1 MTDNKENYE
10 FKFYEWEKKN
20 KNKPLLRQPF
30 GDKWEEYTWGEV
42 GIMARKLASG
52 LKSLGLRENAHI
64 GIYSKNCR
72 EWVISDL
79 AIVMAG
85 YISVPFFPSLNGEEL
100 SHLLDY
106 GDVDALFIGKI
117 ETWDKIKDS
126 IPKKLPIIKYPQY
139 DGCSNVTV
147 GFEWEKF
154 INSHAPIQNPHKPRL
169 SELWTIIFTSGTTGN
184 SKGVML
190 KYMSIDGIKSVLS
203 EPDNPLGIRHDGNN
217 NFISY
222 LPLNHIFER
231 VVVEWVCFTYG
242 GTISFVESIDTF
254 GKNLKEIQPH
264 VFAAAPRVW
273 TKLQLGVL
281 SKFPQ
286 KRLNTLLSIPIISS
300 LLKKLIRKGLGFGK
314 IRQTVSGA
322 APIQVSLIEWF
333 RSIGIYITNGY
344 GMTENCVICTAVDGK
359 NIEKTGSVGITHKGI
374 ELKIDDETGEIL
386 TRGPVIMSGYYK
398 NKEMSD
404 RALKDGWLHTGDK
417 GYLDNDN
424 YLYITGRVTD
434 SFKTSKGKFI
444 EPVVLEEMIGDINEI
459 EESCIVGR
467 GIAQPLCLIQL
478 SDIGKSISKD
488 RLSSLLSNKLISM
501 NKELMNYQKVSTF
514 IVVKDEWT
522 QENGIIGPTQKL
534 KRGEIEDI
542 YSKNYLKWHE
552 ADMEIIFEESF

>member
-1 MTDNKENYE
+1 MSVNEQQYE
-10 FKFYEWEKKN
+10 FKFYEWEKKF
-20 KNKPLLRQPF
+20 KDRPLLRQPF
-30 GDKWEEYTWGEV
+30 GNKWEEYTWGEV
-42 GIMARKLASG
+42 GEMARKLASG
-52 LKSLGLRENAHI
+52 LKSLGLRDNAHI

-85 YISVPFFPSLNGEEL
+85 YISVPFFPSLNGDEL
-100 SHLLDY
+100 SHLLDF

-117 ETWDKIKDS
+117 ETWDKIKD
-126 IPKKLPIIKYPQY
+126 ILPEKLPIIKYPQY
-139 DGCSNVTV
+139 DGCSIVSK
-147 GFEWEKF
+147 GEEWDEF
-154 INSHAPIQNPHKPRL
+154 INSHKPIEDPHKPNL

-190 KYMSIDGIKSVLS
+190 KYRSIDGIKSVLS

-217 NFISY
+217 NFVSY

-242 GTISFVESIDTF
+242 GSISFVESIDTF

-264 VFAAAPRVW
+264 VFAGAPRVW
-273 TKLQLGVL
+273 TKLQLGIL

-286 KRLNTLLSIPIISS
+286 KRLDFLLSIPLLSS
-300 LLKKLIRKGLGFGK
+300 ILKKLIRKGLGFSR

-333 RSIGIYITNGY
+333 RKIGIYITNGY
-344 GMTENCVICTAVDGK
+344 GMTENCVICTAVDGQ

-374 ELKIDDETGEIL
+374 DLKIDEETGEIL
-386 TRGPVIMSGYYK
+386 TKGPVIMSGYYK
-398 NKEMSD
+398 NKDMSD
-404 RALKDGWLHTGDK
+404 RTLRNGWLHTGDK
-417 GYLDNDN
+417 GYLDSDG

-444 EPVVLEEMIGDINEI
+444 EPVLLEELLGDINEI
-459 EESCIVGR
+459 EESCVVGR

-478 SDIGKSISKD
+478 SDIGKSISRDK
-488 RLSSLLSNKLISM
+488 LSNILLERM
-501 NKELMNYQKVSTF
+501 NSINAKLMNYQKLSTF
-514 IVVKDEWT
+514 IIVKDEWT

-534 KRGEIEDI
+534 KRGEIEDG
-542 YSKNYLKWHE
+542 YSNKYLKWHE
-552 ADMEIIFEESF
+552 SDEKIIFE

>member
-1 MTDNKENYE
+1 MSVNEQQYE
-10 FKFYEWEKKN
+10 FKFYEWEKKF
-20 KNKPLLRQPF
+20 KDRPLLRQPF
-30 GDKWEEYTWGEV
+30 GNKWEEYTWGEV
-42 GIMARKLASG
+42 GEMARKLASG
-52 LKSLGLRENAHI
+52 LKSLGLRDNAHI

-85 YISVPFFPSLNGEEL
+85 YISVPFFPSLNGDEL
-100 SHLLDY
+100 SHLLDF

-117 ETWDKIKDS
+117 ETWDKIKD
-126 IPKKLPIIKYPQY
+126 ILPEKLPIIKYPQY
-139 DGCSNVTV
+139 DGCSIVSK
-147 GFEWEKF
+147 GEEWDEF
-154 INSHAPIQNPHKPRL
+154 INSHKPIEDPHKPNL

-190 KYMSIDGIKSVLS
+190 KYRSIDGIKSVLS

-217 NFISY
+217 NFVSY

-242 GTISFVESIDTF
+242 GSISFVESIDTF

-264 VFAAAPRVW
+264 VFAGAPRVW
-273 TKLQLGVL
+273 TKLQLGIL

-286 KRLNTLLSIPIISS
+286 KRLDFLLSIPLLSS
-300 LLKKLIRKGLGFGK
+300 ILKKLIRKGLGFSR

-333 RSIGIYITNGY
+333 RKIGIYITNGY
-344 GMTENCVICTAVDGK
+344 GMTENCVICTAVDGQ

-374 ELKIDDETGEIL
+374 DLKIDEETGEIL
-386 TRGPVIMSGYYK
+386 TKGPVIMSGYYK
-398 NKEMSD
+398 NKDMSD
-404 RALKDGWLHTGDK
+404 RTLRNGWLHTGDK
-417 GYLDNDN
+417 GYLDSDG

-444 EPVVLEEMIGDINEI
+444 EPVVLEELLGDINEI
-459 EESCIVGR
+459 EESCVVGR

-478 SDIGKSISKD
+478 SDIGKSISRDK
-488 RLSSLLSNKLISM
+488 LSNILLERM
-501 NKELMNYQKVSTF
+501 NSINAKLMNYQKLSTF
-514 IVVKDEWT
+514 IIVKDEWT

-534 KRGEIEDI
+534 KRGEIEDV
-542 YSKNYLKWHE
+542 YSNKYLKWHE
-552 ADMEIIFEESF
+552 SDEKIIFE

>member
-1 MTDNKENYE
+1 MSVNEQQYE
-10 FKFYEWEKKN
+10 FKFYEWEKKF
-20 KNKPLLRQPF
+20 KDRPLLRQPF
-30 GDKWEEYTWGEV
+30 GNKWEEYTWGEV
-42 GIMARKLASG
+42 GEMARKLASG
-52 LKSLGLRENAHI
+52 LKSLGLRDNAHI

-85 YISVPFFPSLNGEEL
+85 YISVPFFPSLNGDEL
-100 SHLLDY
+100 SHLLNF

-117 ETWDKIKDS
+117 ETWDKIKD
-126 IPKKLPIIKYPQY
+126 ILPEKLPIIKYPQY
-139 DGCSNVTV
+139 DGCSIVSKGV
-147 GFEWEKF
+147 EWDEF
-154 INSHAPIQNPHKPRL
+154 INSHKPIEDPHKPNL

-190 KYMSIDGIKSVLS
+190 KYRSIDGIKSVLS

-217 NFISY
+217 NFVSY

-242 GTISFVESIDTF
+242 GSISFVESIDTF

-264 VFAAAPRVW
+264 VFAGAPRVW
-273 TKLQLGVL
+273 TKLQLGIL

-286 KRLNTLLSIPIISS
+286 KRLDFLLSIPLLSS
-300 LLKKLIRKGLGFGK
+300 ILKKLIRKGLGFSR

-333 RSIGIYITNGY
+333 RKIGIYITNGY
-344 GMTENCVICTAVDGK
+344 GMTENCVICTAVDGQ

-374 ELKIDDETGEIL
+374 DLKIDEETGEIL
-386 TRGPVIMSGYYK
+386 TKGPVIMSGYYK
-398 NKEMSD
+398 NKDMSD
-404 RALKDGWLHTGDK
+404 RTLRNGWLHTGDK
-417 GYLDNDN
+417 GYLDSDG

-444 EPVVLEEMIGDINEI
+444 EPVVLEELLGDINEI
-459 EESCIVGR
+459 EESCVVGR

-478 SDIGKSISKD
+478 SDIGKSISRDK
-488 RLSSLLSNKLISM
+488 LSNILLERM
-501 NKELMNYQKVSTF
+501 NSINAKLMNYQKLSTF
-514 IVVKDEWT
+514 IIVKDEWT

-534 KRGEIEDI
+534 KRGEIADV
-542 YSKNYLKWHE
+542 YSNKYLKWHE
-552 ADMEIIFEESF
+552 ADEKIIFE

>member
-1 MTDNKENYE
+1 MSVNEQQYE
-10 FKFYEWEKKN
+10 FKFYEWEKKF
-20 KNKPLLRQPF
+20 KDRPLLRQPF
-30 GDKWEEYTWGEV
+30 GNKWEEYTWGEV
-42 GIMARKLASG
+42 GEMARKLASG
-52 LKSLGLRENAHI
+52 LKSLGLRDNAHI

-85 YISVPFFPSLNGEEL
+85 YISVPFFPSLNGDEL
-100 SHLLDY
+100 SHLLDF

-117 ETWDKIKDS
+117 ETWDKIKD
-126 IPKKLPIIKYPQY
+126 ILPEKLPIIKYPQY
-139 DGCSNVTV
+139 DGCSIVSKGV
-147 GFEWEKF
+147 EWDEF
-154 INSHAPIQNPHKPRL
+154 INSHKPIEDPHKPNL

-190 KYMSIDGIKSVLS
+190 KYRSIDGIKSVLS

-217 NFISY
+217 NFVSY

-242 GTISFVESIDTF
+242 GSISFVESIDTF

-264 VFAAAPRVW
+264 VFAGAPRVW
-273 TKLQLGVL
+273 TKLQLGIL

-286 KRLNTLLSIPIISS
+286 KRLDFLLSIPLLSS
-300 LLKKLIRKGLGFGK
+300 ILKKLIRKGLGFSR

-333 RSIGIYITNGY
+333 RKIGIYITNGY
-344 GMTENCVICTAVDGK
+344 GMTENCVICTAVDGL

-374 ELKIDDETGEIL
+374 DLKIDEETGEIL
-386 TRGPVIMSGYYK
+386 TKGPVIMSGYYK
-398 NKEMSD
+398 NKDMSD
-404 RALKDGWLHTGDK
+404 RTLRNGWLHTGDK
-417 GYLDNDN
+417 GYLDSDG

-444 EPVVLEEMIGDINEI
+444 EPVVLEELLGDINEI
-459 EESCIVGR
+459 EESCVVGR

-478 SDIGKSISKD
+478 SDIGKSISRDK
-488 RLSSLLSNKLISM
+488 LSNILLERM
-501 NKELMNYQKVSTF
+501 NSINTKLMNYQKLSTF
-514 IVVKDEWT
+514 IIVKDEWT

-534 KRGEIEDI
+534 KRGEIEDV
-542 YSKNYLKWHE
+542 YSNKYLKWHE
-552 ADMEIIFEESF
+552 SVDKIIFE